1 MLTSCLKS
9 SKLDEPLANAGNKR
23 VGQRN
28 EKILSPQKK
37 SLSFASAST
46 ASTNDSF
53 FFRQSS
59 LEVVTNVKD
68 NAHKLEDH
76 AFSHLSESSAVHP
89 PNKPPN
95 CGSPDIR

>member
-9 SKLDEPLANAGNKR
+9 SKLDEPLANAANKR
-23 VGQRN
+23 VGQRS

-37 SLSFASAST
+37 SLSFASTST

-59 LEVVTNVKD
+59 LEVATKVQD
-68 NAHKLEDH
+68 NGPKLEDH
-76 AFSHLSESSAVHP
+76 AIRKFFRLSVQEDEKITCVLI
-89 PNKPPN
+89 
-95 CGSPDIR
+95 SPIL